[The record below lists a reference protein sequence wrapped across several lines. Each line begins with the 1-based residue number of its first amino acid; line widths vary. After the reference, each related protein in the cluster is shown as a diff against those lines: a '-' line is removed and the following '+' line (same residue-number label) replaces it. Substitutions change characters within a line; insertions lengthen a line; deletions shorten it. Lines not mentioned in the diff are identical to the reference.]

1 MALPRPLF
9 GDYPLPLPVDWIVR
23 YSLALSLIR
32 RGPRVCSSDYVNLLL
47 ENARLID
54 VFAKYTIRGKWA

>member
-9 GDYPLPLPVDWIVR
+9 GDYPLPLAVDWIIS
-23 YSLALSLIR
+23 YNLALSLIC
-32 RGPRVCSSDYVNLLL
+32 RGPRICRSGYVNRLL
-47 ENARLID
+47 ENVKLID